1 MDFSFFADN
10 NFPVKTK
17 EIDILNV
24 ILIVVSLTMAFNIP
38 FELFLFSY
46 SVLGPLH
53 YLTEINWLKEKKYF
67 IKETKWI
74 GLFLLLAFLLTLPVL
89 MKFDFLA
96 DFYAI
101 PSVKKVTDFL
111 TNSADEIIM
120 IGLLLAIGLIY
131 FKNKLHLAL
140 FLIPS
145 IALGLL
151 ALHHCPN
158 FALALSIFVPTL
170 IHVYLFTLLFM
181 IYGTIN
187 TKSTPGII
195 AIVLLVLTPFIIA
208 ASKINP
214 TDYIPL
220 KESTISSFN
229 MTSFGALNFG
239 VSKFLF
245 HKVGTDFN
253 FLSSMG
259 IKIQIFIAFA
269 YTYHYLNWFSKTS
282 IIGWGKSISK
292 RKIITILCI
301 WILSIA
307 LYLYNFKVGFL
318 TLLFLSLIHVFL
330 EFPLNM
336 TSIKGIAMKMKSR

>member
-1 MDFSFFADN
+1 M
-10 NFPVKTK
+10 KTK

-89 MKFDFLA
+89 MKFDFLS

-101 PSVKKVTDFL
+101 PSVKTVTDFL

-292 RKIITILCI
+292 RKITTILCI

-336 TSIKGIAMKMKSR
+336 TSIKGIAMKMKTR